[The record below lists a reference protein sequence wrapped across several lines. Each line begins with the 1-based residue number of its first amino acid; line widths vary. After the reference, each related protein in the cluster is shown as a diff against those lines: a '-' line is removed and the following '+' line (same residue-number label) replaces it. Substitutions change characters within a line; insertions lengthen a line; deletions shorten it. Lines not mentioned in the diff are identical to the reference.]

1 MSTHIEQ
8 LKSQLLQLSEL
19 ARTGALSDA
28 AYQEARTRLERQL
41 LDAVLASPVS
51 VETDSATP
59 SASIIPSKLKVGLA
73 AFVLAFG
80 AAGYAWLGHPEGW
93 KVGPAPDAMAVS
105 PQVAAPSSEGAT
117 PASAPHALGMDQI
130 AAMTE
135 SLANKLKTNPNNP
148 EGWSMLG
155 RSYAVM
161 GKWDEAISAY
171 KKVIE
176 QRADDAQ
183 VYADLADALAVK
195 QGRSLEGEP
204 SKMVEKALS
213 LDAGNFKA
221 LSLAGT
227 IAFDKSDYKLA
238 AQHWEKA
245 LKTAPADNPDLARQI
260 KASMD
265 DARERAGLK
274 PLEVAPVGG
283 AQVSGRV
290 TLSERIASQASL
302 DDTVFIFAKPAQG
315 GKMPLAILRK
325 QVRDLPYTFTLTDD
339 MAMSPQA
346 RLSGVSDVLVGAR
359 ISKSGQAMP
368 QPGDLQG
375 VSLPVKVGAKGLE
388 IEIAEVLK

>member
-1 MSTHIEQ
+1 MSPNIEQ
-8 LKSQLLQLSEL
+8 LKNQLLQLSEL
-19 ARTGALSDA
+19 ARSGALSEP
-28 AYQEARTRLERQL
+28 AYQETRTRLERQL
-41 LDAVLASPVS
+41 LDAVLASPA
-51 VETDSATP
+51 SAAPT
-59 SASIIPSKLKVGLA
+59 SASSSVSSIPSRLGWGLA

-80 AAGYAWLGHPEGW
+80 AAGYAWLGHPEGLT
-93 KVGPAPDAMAVS
+93 VGPTSEAAAGAPQ
-105 PQVAAPSSEGAT
+105 PAPSPDGAG

-135 SLANKLKTNPNNP
+135 SLANKLKNNPNNP
-148 EGWSMLG
+148 DGWSMLG

-176 QRADDAQ
+176 QRPDDAQ
-183 VYADLADALAVK
+183 VYADMADALAVK
-195 QGRSLEGEP
+195 QGRRLDGEP
-204 SKMVEKALS
+204 SKMVDKALS
-213 LDAGNFKA
+213 LDPSNFKA

-227 IAFDKSDYKLA
+227 IAFEKADYKQA

-260 KASMD
+260 KASLD

-274 PLEVAPVGG
+274 PIDVASAGG

-290 TLSERIASQASL
+290 TVSASVASQASP
-302 DDTVFIFAKPAQG
+302 DDTVFIFARPAQG
-315 GKMPLAILRK
+315 AKMPLAILRK
-325 QVRDLPYTFTLTDD
+325 QVRDLPYTFTLTDA

-346 RLSGVSDVLVGAR
+346 RLSGASDVVVGAR

-368 QPGDLQG
+368 QAGDLQG
-375 VSLPVKVGAKGLE
+375 MSPPVKVGAKDIE